1 MAKAKVT
8 LQKIFNAGWK
18 HFVENDD
25 PPAVAGGSCRYVV
38 KKPGQEERRC
48 IIGWALPKS
57 IIESF
62 DANDVQAPIADLLA
76 QSPSE
81 FDFSPLREFT
91 CIGGRW
97 VALHGATSA
106 QLAFEEAQDLLHDE
120 LATTRGT
127 WKKQYT
133 RERRKQVYE
142 AFAKKYGLHIPK
154 TRKPKD

>member
-25 PPAVAGGSCRYVV
+25 PPAVAGGNCRYVV

-62 DANDVQAPIADLLA
+62 DENDVQAPISDLLA
-76 QSPSE
+76 QSSSE
-81 FDFSPLREFT
+81 FDLSPVREFT
-91 CIGGRW
+91 CIDGRW
-97 VALHGATSA
+97 TEIYGAVSP

-120 LATTRGT
+120 MATTRGT

-133 RERRKQVYE
+133 RERRREIYE
-142 AFAKKYGLHIPK
+142 QFAKKYGLRIPRTK
-154 TRKPKD
+154 KPRD